1 MADCP
6 ECGAKLDPAQ
16 SSCPSC
22 GVEIEA
28 TAAFAPVE
36 GATAVPQA
44 DVAPA
49 LGGVKAP
56 TLVLHKGHG
65 AGERFALESERV
77 GIGRDP
83 SCDIF
88 LNDVTVSR
96 EHAVVELVGDD
107 VVIRDSGSL
116 NGTYVND
123 RLVESAVLNEGDS
136 VQIGT
141 FCMTFVGQK
150 GSGTR

>member
-16 SSCPSC
+16 SACPQC
-22 GVEIEA
+22 GAEVEA
-28 TAAFAPVE
+28 TASFSPVE
-36 GATAVPQA
+36 GTQQVAEA
-44 DVAPA
+44 DPLA
-49 LGGVKAP
+49 GVKGP
-56 TLVLHKGHG
+56 TLVLQKGHG
-65 AGERFALESERV
+65 AGEKFLIDRSRLCV
-77 GIGRDP
+77 GRDP
-83 SCDIF
+83 SSDIF

-96 EHAVVELVGDD
+96 NHAVIEVVGDEIM
-107 VVIRDSGSL
+107 IRDSGSL

-123 RLVESAVLNEGDS
+123 QLVESAALEDGDM

-141 FCMTFVGQK
+141 FCMAFVGKK

>member
-16 SSCPSC
+16 SACPQC
-22 GVEIEA
+22 GVEIVA
-28 TAAFAPVE
+28 TASFTPVE
-36 GATAVPQA
+36 GEQPLAEERPLT
-44 DVAPA
+44 
-49 LGGVKAP
+49 GVKGP
-56 TLVLHKGHG
+56 TLVLQKGHG
-65 AGERFALESERV
+65 AGERFLIDRAKLT
-77 GIGRDP
+77 IGRDP
-83 SCDIF
+83 STDIF

-96 EHAVVELVGDD
+96 DHAVIEVVGDD
-107 VVIRDSGSL
+107 IVIRDSGSL

-123 RLVESAVLNEGDS
+123 RLVESAALEDGDV

-141 FCMTFVGQK
+141 FCMAFVGK